1 MNVRFAKYI
10 AAALLAASAAAPASA
25 VTDKEMDEARA
36 ITAKAYLRYANNGSG
51 YLDEVNA
58 KSMSEL
64 TPRLKAKEKEN
75 LKDFN
80 SVKVPGDYASWDK
93 EKLVEFWSVT
103 FFTSPALSDQGK
115 AAKTIVRKRISNM
128 KIAAPAKPEAPAP
141 AAAETPSA
149 AEPTPAPAAD
159 TAAPQAAMPTAAE
172 AAETQQ
178 DILQDQKAIEQD
190 AAEADRT
197 PEEQSHTWVYVLV
210 LAILVAVVIWLVVY
224 AANLMKRQ
232 PQGDDDTSDDAS
244 DEIRAKARKT
254 IEAKNREIEDLH
266 RRLEA
271 EENRSADL
279 GMELEKLKLER
290 SRFEDKIAQLREE
303 NTRLAREAQE
313 MESAAATAATATRV
327 RPEAPRRAPEPERR
341 PAPEQPRAEQPA
353 ADSPR
358 PARRAPEPEK
368 PAAPVIRVIYLGR
381 ANARGIFVRA
391 DRRINAGNTIYRLDT
406 NDGLVGTF
414 HVVDEPEVVD
424 VALSDPAIYL
434 GNGCICDDIEDVA
447 GVTRIATE
455 SAGTAIFEN
464 GYWKVLRKTR
474 IRYE

>member
-1 MNVRFAKYI
+1 MNRRFTKYI
-10 AAALLAASAAAPASA
+10 AAVLLAATAAAPATA

-51 YLDEVNA
+51 YLDEIDVR
-58 KSMSEL
+58 SMSDL
-64 TPRLKAKEKEN
+64 TPKLKAKEKEN
-75 LKDFN
+75 LKAFN
-80 SVKVPGDYASWDK
+80 SVKVPSDYASWDK

-115 AAKTIVRKRISNM
+115 VAKSTVRRRISAM
-128 KIAAPAKPEAPAP
+128 KVSAPAKQETPAPQTPEAEP
-141 AAAETPSA
+141 AAAPQ
-149 AEPTPAPAAD
+149 PVAAD
-159 TAAPQAAMPTAAE
+159 TAAAQAAMPTAAGAVE
-172 AAETQQ
+172 AQQ
-178 DILQDQKAIEQD
+178 DILQDQKAIEKD
-190 AAEADRT
+190 AAEADTGT

-232 PQGDDDTSDDAS
+232 PQGDGDEADDSET
-244 DEIRAKARKT
+244 DEVKSRARKA
-254 IEAKNREIEDLH
+254 IDKKNQEIEDLH

-271 EENRSADL
+271 EENKSADL
-279 GMELEKLKLER
+279 GMELEKMKLEH
-290 SRFEDKIAQLREE
+290 SRLEDRIVQLREE
-303 NTRLAREAQE
+303 NTRLTRELQTPHPA
-313 MESAAATAATATRV
+313 
-327 RPEAPRRAPEPERR
+327 APEKSEK
-341 PAPEQPRAEQPA
+341 
-353 ADSPR
+353 
-358 PARRAPEPEK
+358 PEK
-368 PAAPVIRVIYLGR
+368 PQKTAAPEKTAAPIIKVIYLGR

-424 VALSDPAIYL
+424 VAISDPTLYL

>member
-1 MNVRFAKYI
+1 MNRRFTKYI
-10 AAALLAASAAAPASA
+10 AAALLAATAAAPATA

-51 YLDEVNA
+51 YLDEIDV
-58 KSMSEL
+58 KSMSDL
-64 TPRLKAKEKEN
+64 TPKLKAKEKEN
-75 LKDFN
+75 LKAFN
-80 SVKVPGDYASWDK
+80 SVKVPSDYASWDK

-115 AAKTIVRKRISNM
+115 VAKSTVRRRISAM
-128 KIAAPAKPEAPAP
+128 KVSAPAKPEAPAP
-141 AAAETPSA
+141 QTPEAEPAAAPH
-149 AEPTPAPAAD
+149 PVAAD
-159 TAAPQAAMPTAAE
+159 TAAAQAAMPTAAGAVE
-172 AAETQQ
+172 AQQ
-178 DILQDQKAIEQD
+178 DILQDQKAIEKD
-190 AAEADRT
+190 AAEADT
-197 PEEQSHTWVYVLV
+197 GTHEEQSHTWVYVLV

-232 PQGDDDTSDDAS
+232 PQGDADEAGDSDTEEVKS
-244 DEIRAKARKT
+244 RARRAIDK
-254 IEAKNREIEDLH
+254 KNQEIEDLH
-266 RRLEA
+266 RRLET
-271 EENRSADL
+271 EENKSADL
-279 GMELEKLKLER
+279 GMELEKLKLEH
-290 SRFEDKIAQLREE
+290 SRLEDRIAQLREE
-303 NTRLAREAQE
+303 NTRLTRELQTPHP
-313 MESAAATAATATRV
+313 AAPVAPAAPA
-327 RPEAPRRAPEPERR
+327 APVAPER
-341 PAPEQPRAEQPA
+341 PPTPA
-353 ADSPR
+353 A
-358 PARRAPEPEK
+358 PEK
-368 PAAPVIRVIYLGR
+368 PAAPIIKVIYLGR

-391 DRRINAGNTIYRLDT
+391 DRRINAGNTIFRLDT

-424 VALSDPAIYL
+424 VAISDPTLYL

>member
-1 MNVRFAKYI
+1 MNNRFVKYI
-10 AAALLAASAAAPASA
+10 TSACIAALAAAPAMA

-36 ITAKAYLRYANNGSG
+36 ITAKEYLRWANNGSG
-51 YLDEVNA
+51 YLDEFSVR
-58 KSMSEL
+58 SMAEL
-64 TPRLKAKEKEN
+64 TPKLKAKEKEN
-75 LKDFN
+75 LKAFN
-80 SVKVPGDYASWDK
+80 SVKVPSDYASWDK
-93 EKLVEFWSVT
+93 ARLVEFWSVT
-103 FFTSPALSDQGK
+103 FFNSPALSTEGK
-115 AAKTIVRKRISNM
+115 GAKSRVRKKISAM
-128 KIAAPAKPEAPAP
+128 KVAAPAKTATQQPETTDPMTSQPGSADP
-141 AAAETPSA
+141 AAELT
-149 AEPTPAPAAD
+149 D
-159 TAAPQAAMPTAAE
+159 TAAARPSLQSAAPVQ
-172 AAETQQ
+172 ETQQ
-178 DILQDQKAIEQD
+178 DILQDQKNIEKD
-190 AAEADRT
+190 AAEAAQST

-210 LAILVAVVIWLVVY
+210 LAVLVAVVIWLVVY

-232 PQGDDDTSDDAS
+232 PQDNNSDISDDSDAS
-244 DEIRAKARKT
+244 DIRAQARK
-254 IEAKNREIEDLH
+254 ALAQKNKEIDELH
-266 RRLEA
+266 RRLES
-271 EENRSADL
+271 EENKSADL

-303 NTRLAREAQE
+303 NSRLSQQLRN
-313 MESAAATAATATRV
+313 METQATAATARHET
-327 RPEAPRRAPEPERR
+327 PRRNVE
-341 PAPEQPRAEQPA
+341 PEQPRREETREPEQ
-353 ADSPR
+353 SPV
-358 PARRAPEPEK
+358 RRQPAPEPEK
-368 PAAPVIRVIYLGR
+368 APQAVIKVIYLGR

-424 VALSDPAIYL
+424 VALSDPAVYL

>member
-1 MNVRFAKYI
+1 MNRRFTKYI
-10 AAALLAASAAAPASA
+10 AAALLAATAAAPATA

-51 YLDEVNA
+51 YLDEIDV
-58 KSMSEL
+58 KSMSDL
-64 TPRLKAKEKEN
+64 TPKLKAKEKEN
-75 LKDFN
+75 LKAFN
-80 SVKVPGDYASWDK
+80 SVKVPSDYASWDK

-115 AAKTIVRKRISNM
+115 VAKSTVRRRISAM
-128 KIAAPAKPEAPAP
+128 KVSAPAKPEAPAP
-141 AAAETPSA
+141 QTPEAEPAAAPH
-149 AEPTPAPAAD
+149 PVAAD
-159 TAAPQAAMPTAAE
+159 TAAAQAAMPTAAGAVE
-172 AAETQQ
+172 AQQ
-178 DILQDQKAIEQD
+178 DILQDQKAIEKD
-190 AAEADRT
+190 AAEADT
-197 PEEQSHTWVYVLV
+197 GTHEEQSHTWVYVLV

-232 PQGDDDTSDDAS
+232 PQGDADEAGDSDTEEVKS
-244 DEIRAKARKT
+244 RARRAIDK
-254 IEAKNREIEDLH
+254 KNQEIEDLH
-266 RRLEA
+266 RRLET
-271 EENRSADL
+271 EENKSADL
-279 GMELEKLKLER
+279 GMELEKLKLEH
-290 SRFEDKIAQLREE
+290 SRLEDRIAQLREE
-303 NTRLAREAQE
+303 NTRLTRELQ
-313 MESAAATAATATRV
+313 T
-327 RPEAPRRAPEPERR
+327 PH
-341 PAPEQPRAEQPA
+341 
-353 ADSPR
+353 
-358 PARRAPEPEK
+358 
-368 PAAPVIRVIYLGR
+368 PAAPIIKVIYLGR

-424 VALSDPAIYL
+424 VAISDPTLYL

>member
-1 MNVRFAKYI
+1 MNNRFVKYI
-10 AAALLAASAAAPASA
+10 TSACIAALAAAPVMA

-36 ITAKAYLRYANNGSG
+36 ITAKEYLRWANNGSG
-51 YLDEVNA
+51 YLDEFSVR
-58 KSMSEL
+58 SMAEL
-64 TPRLKAKEKEN
+64 TPKLKAKEKEN
-75 LKDFN
+75 LKAFN
-80 SVKVPGDYASWDK
+80 SVKVPSDYASWDK
-93 EKLVEFWSVT
+93 ARLVEFWSVT
-103 FFTSPALSDQGK
+103 FFNSPALSTEGK
-115 AAKTIVRKRISNM
+115 GAKSRVRKKISAMKVAPPAKT
-128 KIAAPAKPEAPAP
+128 ATQQPETSASVTAQPGSADP
-141 AAAETPSA
+141 AAELT
-149 AEPTPAPAAD
+149 D
-159 TAAPQAAMPTAAE
+159 TAAAQPSLQSAAPVQ
-172 AAETQQ
+172 ETQQ
-178 DILQDQKAIEQD
+178 DILQDQKNIEKD
-190 AAEADRT
+190 AAEAAQTT

-210 LAILVAVVIWLVVY
+210 LAVLVAVVIWLVVY

-232 PQGDDDTSDDAS
+232 PQDDNSDISDDSDAS
-244 DEIRAKARKT
+244 DVRAQARK
-254 IEAKNREIEDLH
+254 ALAQKNQEIDDLH
-266 RRLEA
+266 RRLES
-271 EENRSADL
+271 EENKSADL

-303 NTRLAREAQE
+303 NSRMAQQLRDMEA
-313 MESAAATAATATRV
+313 SAAAIRTGNSRQRV
-327 RPEAPRRAPEPERR
+327 E
-341 PAPEQPRAEQPA
+341 PEQPRREEAREPQQPV
-353 ADSPR
+353 
-358 PARRAPEPEK
+358 RRQSEPEPEK
-368 PAAPVIRVIYLGR
+368 PATPVIKVIYLGR

-424 VALSDPAIYL
+424 VALSDPVVYL